1 MNDGSRLY
9 PAVEYDDIRQLMEA
23 ALLEHADRTAFI
35 LKRKTAAGIEYE
47 SISYERFGS
56 DIRALATALIQRG
69 YAGKRIAMIGKN
81 SYPWIAGFFAGLLG
95 GLIVV
100 PLDRGLPQEEIVSC
114 LRRSRTDIL
123 LYDAEHGEQIESIRQ
138 HDDLNVDLYIPME
151 RCGEDPAFPDLV
163 EEGTLLRS
171 QQSEACEAYDRLH
184 IDPDIM
190 SLILF
195 TSGTT
200 SASKAVMLSQRNI
213 ASNIYALT
221 QCEAIYPT
229 DVNLAF
235 LPFHHTFSSTGITF
249 ILTRGATNVF
259 CDGLKYIAQNL
270 KEYKV
275 SVFICVPL
283 ILEAMHKKIFLE
295 AKKQGKD
302 ALLRRMLKVSSAL
315 NRAGIDIRRKLF
327 RSVIDQLGG
336 HLRFAISG
344 AAAISPEVAKGFNDL
359 GILTVQGY
367 GLTETSPVLTAEN
380 AKNIRTGSVGIPMS
394 NVEIEIRDPDEH
406 GVGEVVARGPN
417 VMLGYYEDPVETD
430 KVLKDGWFYTG
441 DLGYIDR
448 DGFLFLSGRKK
459 NVIVQKSGKNVFPE
473 EIELLLNRLDYLN
486 ESMVFGWE
494 KGDDL
499 VVSAKLVYDEAT
511 VLDLLPQYKGSGGL
525 DVERFRAHVQKDI
538 DDINASLPVH
548 KQIRRL
554 ILGDEP
560 TVKTTTA
567 KIKRHEEIKKIGAFR
582 E

>member
-1 MNDGSRLY
+1 
-9 PAVEYDDIRQLMEA
+9 
-23 ALLEHADRTAFI
+23 
-35 LKRKTAAGIEYE
+35 
-47 SISYERFGS
+47 
-56 DIRALATALIQRG
+56 
-69 YAGKRIAMIGKN
+69 
-81 SYPWIAGFFAGLLG
+81 
-95 GLIVV
+95 
-100 PLDRGLPQEEIVSC
+100 
-114 LRRSRTDIL
+114 
-123 LYDAEHGEQIESIRQ
+123 
-138 HDDLNVDLYIPME
+138 
-151 RCGEDPAFPDLV
+151 
-163 EEGTLLRS
+163 
-171 QQSEACEAYDRLH
+171 
-184 IDPDIM
+184 
-190 SLILF
+190 
-195 TSGTT
+195 
-200 SASKAVMLSQRNI
+200 
-213 ASNIYALT
+213 
-221 QCEAIYPT
+221 
-229 DVNLAF
+229 
-235 LPFHHTFSSTGITF
+235 
-249 ILTRGATNVF
+249 
-259 CDGLKYIAQNL
+259 LKYIAQNL